1 MTDGLPPGADE
12 NRLADLLPHR
22 PPMVLIDEVVSY
34 AGDEQK
40 LTAAVTVKPG
50 WCENWTAIEFMA
62 QTAAALVGRIDRE
75 EHPGETPRP
84 GFLLGSRRLE
94 LRLERFAVGARY
106 LVTAQAVFSDGAAAS
121 FACEILSPA
130 GECVARATLNAFRPD
145 SLADFLATQ
154 TGTENG
160 DEENGTENEK

>member
-1 MTDGLPPGADE
+1 MTDGRPTGADA

-34 AGDEQK
+34 AGDEK
-40 LTAAVTVKPG
+40 RLTAAVTVKPG

-62 QTAAALVGRIDRE
+62 QTAAALVGTIDRE
-75 EHPGETPRP
+75 EHPGDKPRP
-84 GFLLGSRRLE
+84 GFLLGSRRLD
-94 LRLERFAVGARY
+94 LRIERFAVGVRY

-145 SLADFLATQ
+145 SLADFLS
-154 TGTENG
+154 
-160 DEENGTENEK
+160 NEKGNEN